1 MKLSFLLTV
10 TVAAGFLSGCSGG
23 EVRLSGDSLADRI
36 RGGWAGQ
43 TIGCAYG
50 APTEFRY
57 FDGIPQDVEI
67 PWTGSEIRY
76 YFDELPGMY
85 DDIYMDLTFLEVLD
99 RCGLSAPADS
109 FALAFANAPYPLWH
123 ANQAARRNILDG
135 IMPPLSGHWE
145 HNPHADDIDFQ
156 IESDFAGLVCPAMP
170 SLAAGLCDKVGH
182 IMNSGDGW
190 YGGVYISTMYSLAF
204 VYDDVPGLVR
214 EAVKAIPE
222 GTRFR
227 RAIEDV
233 LAWYGQDSLAWDDCR
248 IKVDAAYGEDV
259 ACPSGVLK
267 PYDIDAVLN
276 SAYVTIGLLYGQGD
290 FGRSIDIATRCGQD
304 SDCNPSSV
312 GGILGAMY
320 GYDSIPDYWKKS
332 LEGLEQR
339 PFAYMDISL
348 EQACSMTLALAQEA
362 ARLAGGRVLTD
373 GGISVKRP
381 KVVPVAAEQNFDG
394 LKAVSR
400 VPVGT
405 TLGGSPLTLGFNGQ
419 GVIVRYYFRDA
430 QQSGE
435 TEVAVNLDGRSTA
448 VTLPSDQ
455 RIRRQELFFD
465 FDLSPLW
472 HSIELRKIGDGPDIV
487 VDCLINFDK

>member
-10 TVAAGFLSGCSGG
+10 TVAAGFLSGCSGA
-23 EVRLSGDSLADRI
+23 EVRFSRDRLADRI

-50 APTEFRY
+50 APTEFKY
-57 FDGIPQDVEI
+57 FDGIPEDVVI
-67 PWTGSEIRY
+67 PWTGDEIRY
-76 YFDELPGMY
+76 YFDEMPGMY

-99 RCGLSAPADS
+99 RCGLHSEADS
-109 FALAFANAPYPLWH
+109 FAVAFANAPYPLWH

-135 IMPPLSGHWE
+135 IMPPMSGHWRY
-145 HNPHADDIDFQ
+145 NPHADDIDFQ

-170 SLAAGLCDKVGH
+170 SLAAALCDRVGH
-182 IMNSGDGW
+182 IMNCGDGW

-204 VYDDVPGLVR
+204 VYNDVPSLVC
-214 EAVKAIPE
+214 EAAKAVPE

-227 RAIEDV
+227 RAVEDV
-233 LAWYGQDSLAWDDCR
+233 LAWYRQDTLSWNDCR
-248 IKVDAAYGEDV
+248 LKVDAAYGEDV
-259 ACPSGVLK
+259 ACPSGVLR

-276 SAYVTIGLLYGQGD
+276 SAYVTIGLLYGGGD
-290 FGRSIDIATRCGQD
+290 FGRSIDIAARCGQD

-320 GYDSIPDYWKKS
+320 GYEAIPDYWKKP

-339 PFAYMDISL
+339 LFAYMDISL

-362 ARLAGGRVLTD
+362 ALSCGGRVLAD

-381 KVVPVAAEQNFDG
+381 KVSAAPAEQNFDG
-394 LKAVSR
+394 LHSVSR
-400 VPVGT
+400 VPVGA
-405 TLGGSPLTLGFNGQ
+405 TLGDSPLALDFNGR

-430 QQSGE
+430 LQSGE
-435 TEVAVNLDGRSTA
+435 TTVAVCLDGRTSD
-448 VTLPSDQ
+448 VVLPSDQ

-465 FDLSPLW
+465 FELPPGW
-472 HSIELRKIGDGPDIV
+472 HTIELRKIGDGPEIV